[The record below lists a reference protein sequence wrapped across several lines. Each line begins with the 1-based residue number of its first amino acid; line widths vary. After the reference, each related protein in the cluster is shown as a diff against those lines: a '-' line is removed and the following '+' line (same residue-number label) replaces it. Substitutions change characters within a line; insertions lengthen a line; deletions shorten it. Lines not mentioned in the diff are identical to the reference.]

1 MADLKVP
8 FSPPFISEEMINEV
22 VNTLRSGWITTGPKT
37 KLFEEKLTEF
47 SGCKKT
53 LCVGSATQGMELVLR
68 WFGVGAGDEV
78 IVPSYTYCATAN
90 AAVNLGA
97 TPVMVDVNKDDL
109 CMNIELV
116 RNAITGKTKV
126 IVPVD
131 LGGFPA
137 DQVGLMN
144 LINDEDIK
152 SQFHPQSDRQKQ
164 IGRILVM
171 TDAAHSLGA
180 TIGGKPVGSITDFT
194 VYSFHA
200 VKNLTTAEGGAI
212 AINLDGAD
220 EIYAQLN
227 TKSLH
232 GQSKDALAKTKLGQW
247 RYDVHEIG
255 QKSNM
260 TDIQASLGLVQLRD
274 YPIFLIRRA
283 EVFAKY
289 NEAFSDESRFIRP
302 IISEATGRKSSFHF
316 YALRIKGISEEQ
328 RNRVIELMAENGVS
342 TNVHYLPLPMLTAYK
357 NLGYDIENHPVARQ
371 AFEHVITL
379 PVFNGITDEQVD
391 LVISTLRSSL
401 EKVLEA

>member
-1 MADLKVP
+1 MAELKVP

-22 VNTLRSGWITTGPKT
+22 VDTLRSGWITTGPKT
-37 KLFEEKLTEF
+37 KLFEQRLSEF
-47 SGCKKT
+47 NGCQKT
-53 LCVGSATQGMELVLR
+53 LCVGSATAGMELVLR
-68 WFGVGAGDEV
+68 WFGVGADDEV

-90 AAVNLGA
+90 AVINLGA
-97 TPVMVDVNKDDL
+97 RPVMVDVNEDDL

-116 RNAITGKTKV
+116 RAAITSKTKV

-137 DQVGLMN
+137 DQEALMELVN
-144 LINDEDIK
+144 LPENRSNFNAANER
-152 SQFHPQSDRQKQ
+152 QSQ
-164 IGRILVM
+164 IGRVLIM

-180 TIGGKPVGSITDFT
+180 QIGNKTVGSITDFT
-194 VYSFHA
+194 VFSFHA

-212 AINLDGAD
+212 AINVDGAD
-220 EIYAQLN
+220 DIYAQLN

-260 TDIQASLGLVQLRD
+260 TDIQASLGLIQLRD
-274 YPIFLIRRA
+274 YPDFLIRRA

-289 NEAFSDESRFIRP
+289 DAAFSDVNQFIQP
-302 IISEATGRKSSFHF
+302 VSEKQNGRSSFHF
-316 YALRIKGISEEQ
+316 YALRIKGISEDD
-328 RNRVIELMAENGVS
+328 RSRIIGLMAEHGVA
-342 TNVHYLPLPMLTAYK
+342 TNVHYVPLPMLTAYK
-357 NLGYDIENHPVARQ
+357 NLGYDIADHPIAKQ

-379 PVFNGITDEQVD
+379 PVFNGITDEQVN

-401 EKVLEA
+401 RKVLER

>member
-22 VNTLRSGWITTGPKT
+22 VDTLRSGWITTGPKT

-47 SGCKKT
+47 NGCKKT

-68 WFGVGAGDEV
+68 WFGVGIGDEV

-90 AAVNLGA
+90 AVVNLGA
-97 TPVMVDVNKDDL
+97 TPVMVDVNEDDL
-109 CMNIELV
+109 CMNIDLV
-116 RNAITGKTKV
+116 RATINSKTKV

-137 DQVGLMN
+137 DHEGLMN
-144 LINDEDIK
+144 LVNEAEIR
-152 SQFHPQSDRQKQ
+152 SQFSPNTERQAQ
-164 IGRILVM
+164 VGRVLVM

-180 TIGGKPVGSITDFT
+180 SIGNRTVGSITDFT

-260 TDIQASLGLVQLRD
+260 TDIQASLGLIQLKD
-274 YPIFLIRRA
+274 YPNFLKRRS
-283 EVFAKY
+283 EVFSKY
-289 NEAFSDESRFIRP
+289 DGAFDDQNRFVRP
-302 IISEATGRKSSFHF
+302 ISSDKNRVSSYHF
-316 YALRIKGISEEQ
+316 YALRIKGISKDQ
-328 RNRVIELMAENGVS
+328 RNRIIELMAENGVS
-342 TNVHYLPLPMLTAYK
+342 ANVHYLPLPMLTAYK
-357 NLGYDIENHPVARQ
+357 NLGYDIADHPVAKQ

-391 LVISTLRSSL
+391 LVISTLKSSL
-401 EKVLEA
+401 EKVLEE